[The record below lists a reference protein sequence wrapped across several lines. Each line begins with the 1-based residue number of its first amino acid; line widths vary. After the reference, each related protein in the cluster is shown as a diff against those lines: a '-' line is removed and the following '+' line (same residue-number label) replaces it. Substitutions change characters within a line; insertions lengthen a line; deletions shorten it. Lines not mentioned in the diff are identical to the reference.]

1 MGEILLIACADGVVR
16 NAGRGKH
23 PSKNTPLYP
32 PLSGGQV
39 STPQNRPY
47 WGWESKIGRKNGKLN
62 SPISS
67 IAVGTGTSSACSGLV
82 AEVVVSVFGNV
93 LKPLGHV

>member
-16 NAGRGKH
+16 NAGREKH

-39 STPQNRPY
+39 STPQNRTY
-47 WGWESKIGRKNGKLN
+47 RGWGPKLGEKTEN
-62 SPISS
+62 
-67 IAVGTGTSSACSGLV
+67 
-82 AEVVVSVFGNV
+82 
-93 LKPLGHV
+93 